1 MVGLSFDW
9 VRLCY
14 GVNQSPA
21 YNIEWWR
28 FAIPSINYSFLA
40 FVLRRE
46 APIIANTINAPGV
59 TAATANAAESFN
71 LSCRLDVNDDLL
83 VSGINH
89 RESKFF

>member
-1 MVGLSFDW
+1 MVELVIDSM
-9 VRLCY
+9 
-14 GVNQSPA
+14 
-21 YNIEWWR
+21 
-28 FAIPSINYSFLA
+28 NYSFLD

-83 VSGINH
+83 LVTGYRSDPH
-89 RESKFF
+89 D